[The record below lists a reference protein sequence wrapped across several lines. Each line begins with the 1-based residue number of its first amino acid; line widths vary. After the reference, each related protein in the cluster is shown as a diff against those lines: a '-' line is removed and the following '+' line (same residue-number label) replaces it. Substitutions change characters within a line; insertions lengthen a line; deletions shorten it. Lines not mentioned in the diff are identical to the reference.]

1 MILRPTL
8 ITCCLVLASCGGQT
22 AAVKTADRL
31 EQVEN
36 DCVMLTAKASFETGD
51 TAPSNFCYCMV
62 QLLED
67 SPDIHVDAIS
77 QTLAVVADEHL
88 KSGDPFADI
97 ASRIHTAADAPDAS
111 DRSVS
116 LGIGITMVEDLS
128 GEVDV
133 RARGG
138 RC

>member
-1 MILRPTL
+1 MIFRPAL
-8 ITCCLVLASCGGQT
+8 ITLCLVLAACGGQT
-22 AAVKTADRL
+22 SAVQTADRL

-36 DCVMLTAKASFETGD
+36 DCSMLTAKASFETGD

-62 QLLED
+62 QLLEE
-67 SPDIHVDAIS
+67 SPELHVDAIS

-88 KSGDPFADI
+88 KSGDAFADI
-97 ASRIHTAADAPDAS
+97 AAKLHEAADSPNAS
-111 DRSVS
+111 DRSLS

-128 GEVDV
+128 GKVNV
-133 RARGG
+133 RAKGG